1 MNQKVAFWLIPAAA
15 DRKFF
20 QATIDRLAQDYA
32 AFSFT
37 PHVTIYWGEFADDES
52 LSEILEPAVRGI
64 SSFSLQC
71 DRLLYTDQFS
81 KTLFV
86 QFHPSTTLNQITETI
101 RHQSKHPSDFT
112 LNPHLSLIYKHL
124 NADVKQT
131 IASTISLPRTEVF
144 FDEIQVLLT
153 PNTAQTQADIENI
166 KLVISYQLGVSSE
179 Y

>member
-15 DRKFF
+15 DRDFF
-20 QATIDRLAQDYA
+20 QETIDRLAQDYA

-37 PHVTIYWGEFADDES
+37 PHVTIYWGEYADDES
-52 LSEILEPAVRGI
+52 LSEILEQAVRGI

-71 DRLLYTDQFS
+71 DRILFTDQFT

-86 QFHPSTTLNQITETI
+86 QFHPSTTLSQITQTI
-101 RHQSKHPSDFT
+101 RSHSKHPSDFT
-112 LNPHLSLIYKHL
+112 LNPHLSLMYKHL

-131 IASTISLPRTEVF
+131 IASAISLPKTEVF

-153 PNTAQTQADIENI
+153 PDTAQTRSDIENI
-166 KLVISYQLGVSSE
+166 KLVSSYQLLGSRE
-179 Y
+179 

>member
-15 DRKFF
+15 DRQFF
-20 QATIDRLAQDYA
+20 QEVIDRLAENYA

-52 LSEILEPAVRGI
+52 LTEILEQAVRGI
-64 SSFSLQC
+64 STFSLQC
-71 DRLLYTDQFS
+71 DRILYTDQFT

-86 QFHPSTTLNQITETI
+86 QFHPSTILNQITETI
-101 RHQSKHPSDFT
+101 RDRAKHPSDFT
-112 LNPHLSLIYKHL
+112 LNPHLSLMYKHL

-166 KLVISYQLGVSSE
+166 RSVISYQLRVGSE
-179 Y
+179 Q

>member
-1 MNQKVAFWLIPAAA
+1 MGQKVAFWLIPATA
-15 DRKFF
+15 DRIFF
-20 QATIDRLAQDYA
+20 QDVIDRLAENYA
-32 AFSFT
+32 AFAFT

-52 LSEILEPAVRGI
+52 LTEILEQAVREI
-64 SSFSLQC
+64 SAFSLQC
-71 DRLLYTDQFS
+71 DCVLYTDQFT

-86 QFHPSTTLNQITETI
+86 QFHPSKILSQITESI
-101 RHQSKHPSDFT
+101 RNQSKYPSDYT
-112 LNPHLSLIYKHL
+112 LNPHLSLMYKHL

-166 KLVISYQLGVSSE
+166 KSVISYQLRVSSE
-179 Y
+179 

>member
-15 DRKFF
+15 DRQFF
-20 QATIDRLAQDYA
+20 QETIARLAQDYA

-52 LSEILEPAVRGI
+52 LAEILESAVRGI

-71 DRLLYTDQFS
+71 DRILYTDQFT

-86 QFHPSTTLNQITETI
+86 QFHPSTTLSQITETI
-101 RHQSKHPSDFT
+101 RNQSKYPSDFT
-112 LNPHLSLIYKHL
+112 LNPHLSLMYKHL
-124 NADVKQT
+124 DADIKQT
-131 IASTISLPRTEVF
+131 IASTISLPRAEVF

-153 PNTAQTQADIENI
+153 PNTAQTREDIENI
-166 KLVISYQLGVSSE
+166 KLVINYQLSVKSE
-179 Y
+179 

>member
-20 QATIDRLAQDYA
+20 QATIDRLAQSYA

-37 PHVTIYWGEFADDES
+37 PHVTIYWGEFASNEF
-52 LSEILEPAVRGI
+52 LSEILEQAVRGI
-64 SSFSLQC
+64 SAFSLQC
-71 DRLLYTDQFS
+71 DRILSTDQFT

-86 QFHPSTTLNQITETI
+86 QFHPSTTLSQITETI
-101 RHQSKHPSDFT
+101 RSQSKHPSDFT
-112 LNPHLSLIYKHL
+112 LNPHLSLMYKHL

-131 IASTISLPRTEVF
+131 IAATISLPRAEVL

-153 PNTAQTQADIENI
+153 PDTAQTQTDIESI
-166 KLVISYQLGVSSE
+166 KTVISYRLSASSE
-179 Y
+179 